1 MCGHVCYAPQI
12 YKARWG
18 RDPAAAEFM
27 VADIAE
33 QKKHHFRNAPM
44 LRELKHPNVI
54 EFFDIGEIATG
65 EVRTLLLISRVHGP
79 GHLHHSSR
87 CSFAPFRLGP
97 LKDNQQWLSRKFPEW
112 SLRVHDESAQ
122 VNTK

>member
-1 MCGHVCYAPQI
+1 MCACALQI

-65 EVRTLLLISRVHGP
+65 EVGHFFLFISRFDGAER
-79 GHLHHSSR
+79 LHSSLM
-87 CSFAPFRLGP
+87 CSFAVF
-97 LKDNQQWLSRKFPEW
+97 D
-112 SLRVHDESAQ
+112 
-122 VNTK
+122 